1 MKEIIN
7 KDLSL
12 MKFNERVLHQVT
24 LSKNPI
30 GEKCKFVK
38 IASSNLDEFISVK
51 YGRLMHELNNVNLYN
66 SEDINTI
73 QISVI
78 KFYMKIQ
85 SYFNNKIIKPL
96 SKMYTNINLITDL
109 NKLTFEE
116 FEEGKKDAIFTLNEI
131 FDKRIEHEAPVSGKL
146 YMCIVYKDG
155 EFRIYNYNNFDKL
168 LYVDSKYI
176 PIELLIQETSED
188 INHAFMFRVIRD
200 SYIDLD
206 KLDNDNLLDSMK
218 DAIREREVA
227 PILAIECQSP
237 DELELVNRYLDSID
251 DKIVDNPI
259 ILSPDKGMCG
269 ISCMLNQILED
280 NDLDYFEDRPSNKI
294 KVGKKHSVMEAVKKH
309 DILLMHPFDD
319 YGTVIRLLEEASTDK
334 DITHIYQ
341 TLYRVSSVDS
351 PIVNALCKAADNGK
365 KVTVCIEVKAR
376 FNETMNFDIIEKLK
390 SHKNVNL
397 ILSNKVIK
405 VHSKAMLIVGKSTS
419 YCHIGT
425 GNYNE
430 KTSELYTDISLLT
443 TDIVM
448 CKDLKKLFKILADK
462 KYKGQF
468 KKIVSEPG
476 VIRETL
482 INNIN
487 MCISEVKKGNRP
499 IVTIKVNGIADRIMI
514 DYINYAASLGVN
526 FNIICRGIC
535 LLKPT
540 DNIKICSIVGR
551 YLEHSR
557 IYKFDYD
564 SKKIPNKVYISSA
577 DLLTRNLERR
587 VEILCKITDTQCK
600 KKINKILKAYNKDT
614 TNKFEY
620 NQDTMEYESYKGEKN
635 VYDVFDKPIFNESL
649 K

>member
-51 YGRLMHELNNVNLYN
+51 YGRLMHELNNVDLYN
-66 SEDINTI
+66 SEDIDTI

-146 YMCIVYKDG
+146 YMCIAYKDG

-635 VYDVFDKPIFNESL
+635 VYDVFDKPLFNESI